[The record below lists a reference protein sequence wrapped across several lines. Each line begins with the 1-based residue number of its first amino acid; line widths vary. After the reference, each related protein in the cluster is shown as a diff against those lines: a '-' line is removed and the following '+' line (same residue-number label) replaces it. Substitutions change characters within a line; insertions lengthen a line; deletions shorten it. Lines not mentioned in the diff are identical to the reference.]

1 MTRVSAPLFPLSAD
15 LRHRSVLVVGGGA
28 VAESKTEALLSS
40 GALPRVAAPA
50 LTAQLSAWAQA
61 GRIEWLAG
69 DFQENWLEDVWLAIA
84 ASEDEA
90 VNQALAD
97 AAEARRL
104 LVDMAND
111 VELPSFRIPAATHR
125 TALQIAKRNDMP
137 HQAAQA
143 PGSVVLVGAG
153 PGDPGLLTL
162 NALRALSGADVVL
175 HDRLV
180 SREILRLVRRDAV
193 CIEVGKSAK
202 GHSIRQE
209 EIHALMLQHA
219 RAGQRVV
226 RLKGGDPFVF
236 GRGGEELQF
245 LLAQGIGYEVVP
257 GITAAVACAAY
268 AGIPLTHRDHAQSV
282 RLITA
287 HCKASLDTLDWPA
300 LARER
305 QTLAFYM
312 GVGELETLR
321 ARLTDEGCPASTP
334 FALVENG
341 SREEQRVVIGQLD
354 DLPQTARH
362 HGVRSPA
369 LLILGEVAALAETL
383 HWFGS
388 APLRAPPQHSD
399 NLSVPTLP
407 RAA

>member
-1 MTRVSAPLFPLSAD
+1 MSAPLFPLFAD
-15 LRHRSVLVVGGGA
+15 LRHRPVLVVGGGA
-28 VAESKTEALLSS
+28 AAERKTEALLQS
-40 GALPRVAAPA
+40 GALPRVGAPV
-50 LTAQLSAWAQA
+50 LTAQLSAWVQA
-61 GRIEWLAG
+61 GRIRWLTG
-69 DFQENWLEDVWLAIA
+69 EFQEDWLEGVWLAIA
-84 ASEDEA
+84 ATDDVTIS
-90 VNQALAD
+90 QALIAS
-97 AAEARRL
+97 AETRRL
-104 LVDMAND
+104 LVSVAED
-111 VELPSFRIPAATHR
+111 VELSSSRESAA
-125 TALQIAKRNDMP
+125 
-137 HQAAQA
+137 QAAQV

-162 NALRALSGADVVL
+162 NALRALNQADVIL

-180 SREILRLVRRDAV
+180 SEGILRLARPGAVR
-193 CIEVGKSAK
+193 IEVGKSAQ

-209 EIHALMLQHA
+209 EIHALMLEHA

-245 LLAQGIGYEVVP
+245 LQAHGIPYQVVP

-312 GVGELETLR
+312 GVGELDTLR

-354 DLPQTARH
+354 DLPHTARH

-383 HWFGS
+383 HWFGGP
-388 APLRAPPQHSD
+388 PLRAPLPYSD
-399 NLSVPTLP
+399 NLSAPTLP